1 VKTWFA
7 LHDRCPSCRL
17 ALGRGEDADYWL
29 GAYAI
34 NLVVAESLAAII
46 ALIVLRATW
55 PEYMAAQVTGM
66 ILAVALPILFF
77 PFSRALWLAWD
88 LSFRP
93 REEGD

>member
-1 VKTWFA
+1 M
-7 LHDRCPSCRL
+7 
-17 ALGRGEDADYWL
+17 GDYWL

-46 ALIVLRATW
+46 AIVVLWTTW
-55 PEYMAAQVTGM
+55 PESTTALITGTV
-66 ILAVALPILFF
+66 LAIVLPILFF

-93 REEGD
+93 REKGD